1 MPRSFRRK
9 YLQSGGRRH
18 LGLAE
23 KIIGVI
29 RRIRRKGMVRSVEEA
44 SEFIDVTTFRQS
56 SGKSFQAYAKNR
68 SQPHCFSQLSG
79 SRRVTQTCRRP
90 TAAGRMTTCKKK
102 VFDGFGV
109 KATQRDFKRVGHGD
123 FAPHRAQHGAFEIQ
137 RRSTEGNRIW
147 ISSARLHVMWIE
159 NEIPFRTKT
168 VLSQRNG
175 REILDDQPGRARPSG
190 SGF

>member
-29 RRIRRKGMVRSVEEA
+29 RRNRRKGMVRSVEEA

-79 SRRVTQTCRRP
+79 SRRVTQTCRRT
-90 TAAGRMTTCKKK
+90 TAAGRMTTCEKK

-109 KATQRDFKRVGHGD
+109 KATQREFQKGGAGRLCPASSTTWRLRDPKAIDRGQPNLDKFCPTPCRVG
-123 FAPHRAQHGAFEIQ
+123 
-137 RRSTEGNRIW
+137 
-147 ISSARLHVMWIE
+147 
-159 NEIPFRTKT
+159 
-168 VLSQRNG
+168 
-175 REILDDQPGRARPSG
+175 
-190 SGF
+190 

>member
-1 MPRSFRRK
+1 MPWSFRRK

-18 LGLAE
+18 LGLGRRRSSGSSGGTVE
-23 KIIGVI
+23 KAWFDRW
-29 RRIRRKGMVRSVEEA
+29 RRLLS
-44 SEFIDVTTFRQS
+44 SSTQTTFRQS

-109 KATQRDFKRVGHGD
+109 KATQRDFKRVGQGRD
-123 FAPHRAQHGAFEIQ
+123 FCPAS
-137 RRSTEGNRIW
+137 STTW
-147 ISSARLHVMWIE
+147 
-159 NEIPFRTKT
+159 
-168 VLSQRNG
+168 
-175 REILDDQPGRARPSG
+175 RPSRSKG
-190 SGF
+190 DRPQPNLDKFCPTPCHVD